1 MLELRSWQRADRL
14 WFNLG
19 FLKKP
24 GGLAGALACHAAVGL
39 LLFHYSHAVIPFQ
52 LPQDGSRGLKL
63 FTLPQ
68 EGEKQEPPA
77 PETKAASGGAPA
89 AKAAVAEVQ
98 DSPVAPAEWTVSR
111 IRVARAAAVQS
122 PATAALPGPSVPAPP
137 SGSSGAGSSSGFDPY
152 AGASPRRPGEMRV
165 SLSPGNGT
173 APRGPTGPG
182 GPPSPGNAALQAFLI
197 RELRL
202 RFPELRGS
210 FLLAAQFD
218 RRGQIADIIVRQG
231 QIDRS
236 ALRWLR
242 GRLRSAEEL
251 MTGTAAPGSLV
262 DLPEVHLL

>member
-1 MLELRSWQRADRL
+1 
-14 WFNLG
+14 
-19 FLKKP
+19 
-24 GGLAGALACHAAVGL
+24 
-39 LLFHYSHAVIPFQ
+39 
-52 LPQDGSRGLKL
+52 
-63 FTLPQ
+63 
-68 EGEKQEPPA
+68 
-77 PETKAASGGAPA
+77 
-89 AKAAVAEVQ
+89 
-98 DSPVAPAEWTVSR
+98 
-111 IRVARAAAVQS
+111 
-122 PATAALPGPSVPAPP
+122 
-137 SGSSGAGSSSGFDPY
+137 
-152 AGASPRRPGEMRV
+152 MRV

-182 GPPSPGNAALQAFLI
+182 GPPSPGNAALQAFLV

-262 DLPEVHLL
+262 DLPEVRLL